1 MFLVN
6 ALQLVGLY
14 DMGSGGGGAE
24 TLISKSYIWSETA
37 VSFGA
42 FVQLFPHYEFW
53 LSLLCAPWVGL
64 RSVIV
69 AFPGHTYLL
78 FSSGEYTILIW
89 GS

>member
-1 MFLVN
+1 
-6 ALQLVGLY
+6 
-14 DMGSGGGGAE
+14 MGSGGGGAK

-37 VSFGA
+37 VSLSA
-42 FVQLFPHYEFW
+42 FVQLFPQIEFW

-89 GS
+89 GSYSKLN